1 MHDRIILQLI
11 CFERTHG
18 TAMVKVVHLNA
29 YQPTCNC
36 ACTAYRLLGSVAH
49 DNIATIGWFAALV
62 DCCLEYSVHNTV
74 H

>member
-1 MHDRIILQLI
+1 
-11 CFERTHG
+11 
-18 TAMVKVVHLNA
+18 VKVVHLNA